1 MVAVTVGL
9 VGCCILKPDK
19 LVRIVFPY
27 IRKRGNANVMF
38 GYIISKRVMTYG
50 LFLTTLTIV
59 FQTVLVFLSNIFTE
73 YPLNDNPYTAKSIEF
88 DCYYLMNYSLV
99 EEYSKAVL
107 IILEPVWCF
116 AINFNITAANGQATG
131 ALALSWLIVSVETWI
146 LLNVNNKIKK
156 YSKNV
161 KLSYCH
167 WFIAIVTIGSAGV
180 IAAIFIAFFFYRE
193 QWVYFLF
200 QPENGLFILI
210 SWASL
215 LIMDTDNVREPKT
228 YEEYC
233 RERVIQE
240 DTPYELTQSILKEM
254 IGHECKRLLASKTIT
269 NTNEDEMKRIV
280 MNTFNDIISQEQLKL
295 LRHEPIVQDTPTIQ
309 KDTPTINEN
318 TPTIQGHAS

>member
-27 IRKRGNANVMF
+27 IKRKGNDNVMF

-50 LFLTTLTIV
+50 LFITTLTIV

-107 IILEPVWCF
+107 IMLEPVWCF

-180 IAAIFIAFFFYRE
+180 IAAIFIAFFFYHE

-240 DTPYELTQSILKEM
+240 DGELTQSILKEI

-269 NTNEDEMKRIV
+269 NTNEEEMKRIV
-280 MNTFNDIISQEQLKL
+280 MNTFNDIISQEKEEEE
-295 LRHEPIVQDTPTIQ
+295 HIDTPTEHEN
-309 KDTPTINEN
+309 TPTEHEN
-318 TPTIQGHAS
+318 TPTIIITSQ